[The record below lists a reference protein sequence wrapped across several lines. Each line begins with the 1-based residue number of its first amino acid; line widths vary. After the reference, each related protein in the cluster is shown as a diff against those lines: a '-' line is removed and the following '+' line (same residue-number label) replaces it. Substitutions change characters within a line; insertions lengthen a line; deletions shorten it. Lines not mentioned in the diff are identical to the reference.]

1 MTRKDYEAIASILRA
16 NRHAVEGFAKE
27 SLPIATA
34 LLDSIESD
42 LIQLF
47 ESDNPRFS
55 SDRFRSASKSVTQR
69 NREVLDQIAEELAS
83 IKARG

>member
-1 MTRKDYEAIASILRA
+1 MTRKDYEAISSILRA

-27 SLPIATA
+27 SLPIANA

-42 LIQLF
+42 LVSLF
-47 ESDNPRFS
+47 ESDNPRF
-55 SDRFRSASKSVTQR
+55 DRNRFRSASQSVTAR
-69 NREVLDQIAEELAS
+69 NRQVLAQIADELAS